1 MEQLKLQD
9 ILESDKEM
17 ILENIAA
24 DPSPAAAVNVLDR
37 ELDRMLYRYA
47 EGCPD
52 ENVVTAAGNMIKSVK
67 NSLPF
72 LEAVDDVKEWKL
84 ALDAEENKRK
94 FRLAGI
100 ILTILGLA
108 AAAASFFLQLSRTSE
123 SASVSLLN
131 TALPLFAGA
140 VMIFL
145 GGLFMLK
152 PSQQKKSRQEDTK
165 LEFRVNPEEAYRVLK
180 GIMLAADKSL
190 EDMKETARLE
200 KEKAL
205 IASGGSDLKPE
216 EAELFSSLLESLYTR
231 KNTESSAETDEMIS
245 GIRYYLYRKNVEIV
259 NYSREQASSFELLPG
274 KKTGTLR
281 PALTANGRLLKKGLA
296 SSAEEF

>member
-1 MEQLKLQD
+1 MEELKLQD

-24 DPSPAAAVNVLDR
+24 DPSPAAVVNVLDR

-52 ENVVTAAGNMIKSVK
+52 ENVVSAAGNMIKSIK

-72 LEAVDDVKEWKL
+72 MEAVDDVKEWTL
-84 ALDAEENKRK
+84 AGDAEENKRK
-94 FRLAGI
+94 PKLAGI

-123 SASVSLLN
+123 SASVSILN
-131 TALPLFAGA
+131 TALPLAAGA
-140 VMIFL
+140 VLIFL
-145 GGLFMLK
+145 GGLFILK
-152 PSQQKKSRQEDTK
+152 PRKQAKNKSEDKK
-165 LEFRVNPEEAYRVLK
+165 LEFRVTPEKTYRVLI

-205 IASGGSDLKPE
+205 AASGGSDLNPE

-231 KNTESSAETDEMIS
+231 KNTENSAETDEMIS
-245 GIRYYLYRKNVEIV
+245 GIRYYLYGKNVEIV
-259 NYSREQASSFELLPG
+259 NYSREQAGSFELLPG

-281 PALTANGRLLKKGLA
+281 PALLANGRLLKKGLA

>member
-24 DPSPAAAVNVLDR
+24 DSSPAAVVNVLDW

-52 ENVVTAAGNMIKSVK
+52 ENAVTAAGNMIKSIK

-72 LEAVDDVKEWKL
+72 MEAVDDVKEWKL
-84 ALDAEENKRK
+84 TGDTEENKRK
-94 FRLAGI
+94 LRLAGI

-108 AAAASFFLQLSRTSE
+108 SAAASFFLQLSRTSE
-123 SASVSLLN
+123 SASVSLLS
-131 TALPLFAGA
+131 TALPLILGA

-145 GGLFMLK
+145 GGLFLLK
-152 PSQQKKSRQEDTK
+152 PPQQKKNKKEDTK
-165 LEFRVNPEEAYRVLK
+165 LK

-190 EDMKETARLE
+190 EDMQETARLE
-200 KEKAL
+200 KEKSL
-205 IASGGSDLKPE
+205 MASGGSDLKPE
-216 EAELFSSLLESLYTR
+216 EAELFSSLLESLYTKR
-231 KNTESSAETDEMIS
+231 NTEKSAETDEMIS
-245 GIRYYLYRKNVEIV
+245 GIRYYLYKKNVEIV

-281 PALTANGRLLKKGLA
+281 PALMANGRLLKKGLA

>member
-1 MEQLKLQD
+1 MEELKLQD

-24 DPSPAAAVNVLDR
+24 DPSPAAVVNVLDR

-52 ENVVTAAGNMIKSVK
+52 ENVVSAAGNMIKSIK

-72 LEAVDDVKEWKL
+72 MEAVDDVKEWTL
-84 ALDAEENKRK
+84 AGDAEENKRK
-94 FRLAGI
+94 PKLAGI

-123 SASVSLLN
+123 SASVSILN
-131 TALPLFAGA
+131 TALPLAAGA
-140 VMIFL
+140 VLIFL
-145 GGLFMLK
+145 GGLFILK
-152 PSQQKKSRQEDTK
+152 PRKQAKNKPEDRK
-165 LEFRVNPEEAYRVLK
+165 LEFRVTPEKTYRVLI

-205 IASGGSDLKPE
+205 TASGGSDLNPE

-231 KNTESSAETDEMIS
+231 KNTENSAETDEMIS
-245 GIRYYLYRKNVEIV
+245 GIRYYLYGKNVEIV
-259 NYSREQASSFELLPG
+259 NYSREQAGSFELLPG

-281 PALTANGRLLKKGLA
+281 PALLANGRLLKKGLA

>member
-1 MEQLKLQD
+1 MEELKLQD

-24 DPSPAAAVNVLDR
+24 DPSPAAVVNVLDR

-52 ENVVTAAGNMIKSVK
+52 ENVVSAAGNMIKSIK

-72 LEAVDDVKEWKL
+72 MEAVDDVKEWTL
-84 ALDAEENKRK
+84 AGDAVENKRK
-94 FRLAGI
+94 PRLAGI

-108 AAAASFFLQLSRTSE
+108 AAVASFFLQLSRTSE
-123 SASVSLLN
+123 SASVSILN
-131 TALPLFAGA
+131 TALPLAVGA
-140 VMIFL
+140 VLIFL
-145 GGLFMLK
+145 GGLFILK
-152 PSQQKKSRQEDTK
+152 PRKQAKNKPEDRK
-165 LEFRVNPEEAYRVLK
+165 LEFRVTPEKTYRVLI

-205 IASGGSDLKPE
+205 AASGGSDLNPE

-231 KNTESSAETDEMIS
+231 KNTENSAETDEKIS
-245 GIRYYLYRKNVEIV
+245 GIRYYLYGKNVEIV
-259 NYSREQASSFELLPG
+259 NYSREQAGSFELLPG

-281 PALTANGRLLKKGLA
+281 PALLANGRLLKKGLA

>member
-1 MEQLKLQD
+1 MEELKLQD

-24 DPSPAAAVNVLDR
+24 DPSPAAVVNVLDR

-52 ENVVTAAGNMIKSVK
+52 ENAVTAAGNMIKSIK

-84 ALDAEENKRK
+84 SGGAEENKRK
-94 FRLAGI
+94 PGLAGI

-108 AAAASFFLQLSRTSE
+108 SAAASFFLQLSRTSE
-123 SASVSLLN
+123 SASVSVLN
-131 TALPLFAGA
+131 TALPLA
-140 VMIFL
+140 VGIILVFL
-145 GGLFMLK
+145 GGFLILS
-152 PSQQKKSRQEDTK
+152 PRRKKKGEAEDTK
-165 LEFRVNPEEAYRVLK
+165 LEFRVNPGEAYRVLK

-190 EDMKETARLE
+190 EDVKETGRLE
-200 KEKAL
+200 KERAL
-205 IASGGSDLKPE
+205 MASGGSELKPE
-216 EAELFSSLLESLYTR
+216 EAELFSSLLESLYTKR
-231 KNTESSAETDEMIS
+231 NTEKSAETDEMIS
-245 GIRYYLYRKNVEIV
+245 AIRYYLYRKNVEIV
-259 NYSREQASSFELLPG
+259 NYSREQAGSFELLPA

-281 PALTANGRLLKKGLA
+281 PALKANGRLLKKGLA
-296 SSAEEF
+296 SSAEEY

>member
-24 DPSPAAAVNVLDR
+24 DSSPAAVVNVLDR
-37 ELDRMLYRYA
+37 ELDRMLSRYA

-52 ENVVTAAGNMIKSVK
+52 ENAVTAAGNMIKSIK

-72 LEAVDDVKEWKL
+72 MEAVDDVKEWKL
-84 ALDAEENKRK
+84 TGDTEENKRTL
-94 FRLAGI
+94 RLAGI

-108 AAAASFFLQLSRTSE
+108 SAAASFFLQLSRTSE
-123 SASVSLLN
+123 SASIILLN
-131 TALPLFAGA
+131 TALPLAAGII
-140 VMIFL
+140 MIFI
-145 GGLFMLK
+145 GGLIILTPRK
-152 PSQQKKSRQEDTK
+152 QKKGKPEDTK
-165 LEFRVNPEEAYRVLK
+165 LEFRVNPGEIYRVLK

-190 EDMKETARLE
+190 EDMQETARLE
-200 KEKAL
+200 KEKSL
-205 IASGGSDLKPE
+205 MASGGSDLKPE
-216 EAELFSSLLESLYTR
+216 EAELFSSLLESLYTKR
-231 KNTESSAETDEMIS
+231 NTEKSAETDEMIS

-281 PALTANGRLLKKGLA
+281 PALMANGRLLKKGLA

>member
-1 MEQLKLQD
+1 MEELKLQD

-24 DPSPAAAVNVLDR
+24 DPSPAAVGNILDR

-52 ENVVTAAGNMIKSVK
+52 ENVVSAAGNMIKSVK

-72 LEAVDDVKEWKL
+72 MEAVDDVKEWTL
-84 ALDAEENKRK
+84 AGEAEENNKK
-94 FRLAGI
+94 LRLAGI

-123 SASVSLLN
+123 SASVSILN
-131 TALPLFAGA
+131 TALPLAAGA
-140 VMIFL
+140 ILIFL
-145 GGLFMLK
+145 GGLFILK
-152 PSQQKKSRQEDTK
+152 PRKQAKNKPEDRK
-165 LEFRVNPEEAYRVLK
+165 LEFRVNPEAAYRVLK

-205 IASGGSDLKPE
+205 AASGGSDLSPE

-231 KNTESSAETDEMIS
+231 KNTENSAETDEMIS
-245 GIRYYLYRKNVEIV
+245 GIRYYLYGKNVERV
-259 NYSREQASSFELLPG
+259 NYSREQAGSFELLPG

-281 PALTANGRLLKKGLA
+281 PALLANGRLLKKGLA

>member
-1 MEQLKLQD
+1 MEEVKLQD

-24 DPSPAAAVNVLDR
+24 DPSPAAVVNVLDR

-52 ENVVTAAGNMIKSVK
+52 ENAVTAAGNMIKSVK

-72 LEAVDDVKEWKL
+72 LEAVDDVKEW
-84 ALDAEENKRK
+84 
-94 FRLAGI
+94 RLAGEAEANRRKLRPVGM
-100 ILTILGLA
+100 ILTLLGVA
-108 AAAASFFLQLSRTSE
+108 AAAASFFLQLSRTAE
-123 SASVSLLN
+123 SASVRVLD
-131 TALPLFAGA
+131 TALPLAAGILL
-140 VMIFL
+140 VFL
-145 GGLFMLK
+145 GGHLMLS
-152 PSQQKKSRQEDTK
+152 PRGKKKGSAEDTK

-180 GIMLAADKSL
+180 GITLAADKSL
-190 EDMKETARLE
+190 EELKENGRLE

-205 IASGGSDLKPE
+205 AASGGSELKPE
-216 EAELFSSLLESLYTR
+216 ESELFSSLLESLYTKR
-231 KNTESSAETDEMIS
+231 NTENSAETDEMIS
-245 GIRYYLYRKNVEIV
+245 AIRYYLYGKNVEIV
-259 NYSREQASSFELLPG
+259 NYSREQAGSFELLPG

>member
-24 DPSPAAAVNVLDR
+24 DSSPAAVVNVLDR

-52 ENVVTAAGNMIKSVK
+52 ENAVTAAGNMIKSIK

-72 LEAVDDVKEWKL
+72 MEAVDDVKEWKL
-84 ALDAEENKRK
+84 TGDTEENKRK
-94 FRLAGI
+94 LRLAGI

-108 AAAASFFLQLSRTSE
+108 SAAASFFLQLSRTSE

-131 TALPLFAGA
+131 TALPLAAGII
-140 VMIFL
+140 MIFI
-145 GGLFMLK
+145 GGLIILTPRK
-152 PSQQKKSRQEDTK
+152 QKKGKPEDTK
-165 LEFRVNPEEAYRVLK
+165 LEFRVNPGEIYRVLK
-180 GIMLAADKSL
+180 GIMLSADKSL
-190 EDMKETARLE
+190 EDMQETARLE
-200 KEKAL
+200 KEKSL
-205 IASGGSDLKPE
+205 MASGGSDLKPE
-216 EAELFSSLLESLYTR
+216 EAELFSSLLESLYTKR
-231 KNTESSAETDEMIS
+231 NTEKSAETDEMIS
-245 GIRYYLYRKNVEIV
+245 GIRYYLYKKNVEIV

-281 PALTANGRLLKKGLA
+281 PALMANGRLLKKGLA

>member
-1 MEQLKLQD
+1 MEELKLQD

-24 DPSPAAAVNVLDR
+24 DPSPAAVVNVLDR

-52 ENVVTAAGNMIKSVK
+52 ENVVSAAGNMIKSIK

-72 LEAVDDVKEWKL
+72 MEAVDDVKEWTL
-84 ALDAEENKRK
+84 AGDAEENKRK
-94 FRLAGI
+94 PRLAGI

-108 AAAASFFLQLSRTSE
+108 AVAASFFLQLSRTSE
-123 SASVSLLN
+123 TASVSILN
-131 TALPLFAGA
+131 TALPLAAGA
-140 VMIFL
+140 VLIFL
-145 GGLFMLK
+145 GGLFILK
-152 PSQQKKSRQEDTK
+152 PRKQAKNKPEDRK
-165 LEFRVNPEEAYRVLK
+165 LEFRVTPEKTYRVLI

-205 IASGGSDLKPE
+205 AASGGSDLKPE

-231 KNTESSAETDEMIS
+231 KNTENSAETDEMIS
-245 GIRYYLYRKNVEIV
+245 GIRYYLYGKNVEIV
-259 NYSREQASSFELLPG
+259 NYSREQAGSFELLPG

-281 PALTANGRLLKKGLA
+281 PALLANGRLLKKGLA

>member
-1 MEQLKLQD
+1 MEELKLQD

-24 DPSPAAAVNVLDR
+24 DPSPAAVVNVLDR

-52 ENVVTAAGNMIKSVK
+52 ETVATAAGNMIKSIK

-72 LEAVDDVKEWKL
+72 MEAVDDVKEWKL
-84 ALDAEENKRK
+84 TGEAEDTKRK
-94 FRLAGI
+94 PGLLGI

-123 SASVSLLN
+123 SASVSVLD
-131 TALPLFAGA
+131 TALPLAVGA
-140 VMIFL
+140 ILIFL
-145 GGLFMLK
+145 GGLFLLK
-152 PSQQKKSRQEDTK
+152 PCKQAKNRPEDRK
-165 LEFRVNPEEAYRVLK
+165 LEFRVNAEETYRVLR

-190 EDMKETARLE
+190 EDLKEAARLE
-200 KEKAL
+200 KEQAL
-205 IASGGSDLKPE
+205 MASGGSELDPG

-231 KNTESSAETDEMIS
+231 KITDNSPEIDEMIS

-259 NYSREQASSFELLPG
+259 NYSREQAGSFELLPG
-274 KKTGTLR
+274 KRTGTLR
-281 PALTANGRLLKKGLA
+281 PALVANGKLLKKGLA
-296 SSAEEF
+296 SVAEEF

>member
-1 MEQLKLQD
+1 MEELKLQD

-24 DPSPAAAVNVLDR
+24 DPSPAAVVNVLDR

-52 ENVVTAAGNMIKSVK
+52 ENVVSAAGNMIKSIK

-72 LEAVDDVKEWKL
+72 MEAVDDVKEWTL
-84 ALDAEENKRK
+84 AGDAEENKRK
-94 FRLAGI
+94 PKLAGI

-123 SASVSLLN
+123 TASVSILN
-131 TALPLFAGA
+131 TALPLAAGA
-140 VMIFL
+140 VLIFL
-145 GGLFMLK
+145 GGLFILK
-152 PSQQKKSRQEDTK
+152 PRKQVKNKPEDRK
-165 LEFRVNPEEAYRVLK
+165 LEFRVTPEKTYRVLK

-205 IASGGSDLKPE
+205 AASGGSDLNPE

-231 KNTESSAETDEMIS
+231 KNTENSAETDEMIS
-245 GIRYYLYRKNVEIV
+245 GIRYYLYGKNVEIV
-259 NYSREQASSFELLPG
+259 NYSREQAGSFELLPG

-281 PALTANGRLLKKGLA
+281 PALLANGRLLKKGLA

>member
-1 MEQLKLQD
+1 MEELKLQD

-24 DPSPAAAVNVLDR
+24 DPSPAAVVNVLDR

-52 ENVVTAAGNMIKSVK
+52 ENAVTAAGNMIKSIK

-84 ALDAEENKRK
+84 SGGAEENKRK
-94 FRLAGI
+94 PGLAGI

-108 AAAASFFLQLSRTSE
+108 SAAASFFLQLSRTSE
-123 SASVSLLN
+123 SASVSVLN
-131 TALPLFAGA
+131 TALPLAAGIIL
-140 VMIFL
+140 VFL
-145 GGLFMLK
+145 GGFLILS
-152 PSQQKKSRQEDTK
+152 PRRKKKGEAEDTK
-165 LEFRVNPEEAYRVLK
+165 LEFRVNPGEAYRVLK

-190 EDMKETARLE
+190 EDVKETGRLE
-200 KEKAL
+200 KERAL
-205 IASGGSDLKPE
+205 MASGGSELKPE
-216 EAELFSSLLESLYTR
+216 EAELFSSLLESLYTKR
-231 KNTESSAETDEMIS
+231 NTEKSAETDEMIS
-245 GIRYYLYRKNVEIV
+245 AIRYYLYRKNVEIV
-259 NYSREQASSFELLPG
+259 NYSREQAGSFELLPA

-281 PALTANGRLLKKGLA
+281 PALKANGRLLKKGLA
-296 SSAEEF
+296 SSAEEY

>member
-1 MEQLKLQD
+1 MEELKFQD

-24 DPSPAAAVNVLDR
+24 DPSPAAVVNILDR

-47 EGCPD
+47 EECPD
-52 ENVVTAAGNMIKSVK
+52 ENIVSAAGNMIKSIK

-72 LEAVDDVKEWKL
+72 MEAVDDVKEWKL
-84 ALDAEENKRK
+84 TGEAEENKRK
-94 FRLAGI
+94 LRLAGI
-100 ILTILGLA
+100 ILTILGLT
-108 AAAASFFLQLSRTSE
+108 AAAASFFLQLSGTSE

-131 TALPLFAGA
+131 TALMLAAGA
-140 VMIFL
+140 ILIFL
-145 GGLFMLK
+145 GGFFILK
-152 PSQQKKSRQEDTK
+152 PHKHVKNKPEDRK
-165 LEFRVNPEEAYRVLK
+165 LEFRVNPAEAYRVLK

-190 EDMKETARLE
+190 EDMKDTARLE

-205 IASGGSDLKPE
+205 MASGGTELNPE

-231 KNTESSAETDEMIS
+231 KNTEDSAETDEMIS

-259 NYSREQASSFELLPG
+259 NYSREQAGSFELLPG

-281 PALTANGRLLKKGLA
+281 PALLANGRLLKKGLA

>member
-1 MEQLKLQD
+1 
-9 ILESDKEM
+9 
-17 ILENIAA
+17 
-24 DPSPAAAVNVLDR
+24 
-37 ELDRMLYRYA
+37 
-47 EGCPD
+47 
-52 ENVVTAAGNMIKSVK
+52 MIKSIK

-72 LEAVDDVKEWKL
+72 MEAVDDVKEWTL
-84 ALDAEENKRK
+84 AGDAEENKRK
-94 FRLAGI
+94 PRLAGI

-123 SASVSLLN
+123 SASVSILN
-131 TALPLFAGA
+131 TALPLAAGA
-140 VMIFL
+140 VLIFL
-145 GGLFMLK
+145 GGLFILK
-152 PSQQKKSRQEDTK
+152 PRKQAKNRPEDRK
-165 LEFRVNPEEAYRVLK
+165 LEFRVNPEKTYRVLK

-205 IASGGSDLKPE
+205 AASGGSDLNPE

-231 KNTESSAETDEMIS
+231 KNTENSAETDEMIS
-245 GIRYYLYRKNVEIV
+245 GIRYYLYGKNVEIV
-259 NYSREQASSFELLPG
+259 NYSREQAGSFELLPG

-281 PALTANGRLLKKGLA
+281 PALLANGRLLKKGLA